1 MISIIVPYWNA
12 EAWLGRCCE
21 SLKQQKGKFEFLLI
35 SDHPRGSEDGSDDIA
50 RQYAMADQR
59 FTVIW
64 NQHAKGVSGARNT
77 GLDHMSGEW
86 FTFLDAD
93 DTLCDNAYE
102 VLNKAT
108 EKNVNIFQ
116 FNHLR
121 HYAKTDR
128 IVRRYEAY
136 EGWYDVEH
144 LPMCWCMVWNKLYRA
159 ETFGK
164 VRFVEGLQYGED
176 EIYNLEC
183 FDIDDHIYN
192 VDDTFMVH
200 RFDNKKSLSKT
211 KGADGLLAQARA
223 LEELLY
229 RLKRPQTR
237 KATCGVL
244 SEHWSS
250 PTYLKAFVDKDIG

>member
-1 MISIIVPYWNA
+1 M
-12 EAWLGRCCE
+12 E
-21 SLKQQKGKFEFLLI
+21 QKGDFEFI
-35 SDHPRGSEDGSDDIA
+35 VVNDFSTDGSEDIA
-50 RQYAMADQR
+50 LAYQKADKR
-59 FTVIW
+59 FKPLL
-64 NQHAKGVSGARNT
+64 NQHKKGVSGARNT

-93 DTLCDNAYE
+93 DTLCDNAHE

-121 HYAKTDR
+121 HYEKHDR
-128 IVRRYEAY
+128 TVMKYEAY
-136 EGWYDVEH
+136 EGWYDVGH

-176 EIYNLEC
+176 EIFNLEC

-192 VDDTFMVH
+192 VADTFMVH
-200 RFDNKKSLSKT
+200 RFTNKKSLSKT
-211 KGADGLLAQARA
+211 KSKDMDGLLAQARA

-237 KATCGVL
+237 SATCDVL
-244 SEHWSS
+244 AEHWTS
-250 PTYLKAFVDKDIG
+250 PTYRKAFVDKDIE